1 MEDASSTIANR
12 MLILAS
18 SSPRRA
24 ELLRNAGFKFR
35 VQASDVP
42 EQRQDSEPPLEY
54 CMRLAQD
61 KARTV
66 FAENSQDVVLGADT
80 IVVLDEHVLEKPSD
94 EADVRRMLK
103 MLSGRK
109 HTVSTGVC
117 LIGPKFEDVQSETTE
132 VLVDTLSEE
141 DIASYIASGEG
152 IGKAGAYGIQ
162 GMFGRWIPRIDGCY
176 FNIVGLPVPLVWRMM
191 KKFGVG

>member
-1 MEDASSTIANR
+1 
-12 MLILAS
+12 
-18 SSPRRA
+18 
-24 ELLRNAGFKFR
+24 
-35 VQASDVP
+35 
-42 EQRQDSEPPLEY
+42 
-54 CMRLAQD
+54 
-61 KARTV
+61 
-66 FAENSQDVVLGADT
+66 
-80 IVVLDEHVLEKPSD
+80 
-94 EADVRRMLK
+94 
-103 MLSGRK
+103 
-109 HTVSTGVC
+109 VC

-191 KKFGVG
+191 TKFGVG

>member
-1 MEDASSTIANR
+1 
-12 MLILAS
+12 MLVLAS

-24 ELLRNAGFKFR
+24 ELLRNAGFNFR

-61 KARTV
+61 KARAV
-66 FAENSQDVVLGADT
+66 FAENPQDVVLGADT

-94 EADVRRMLK
+94 AEDVRRMLK

-117 LIGPKFEDVQSETTE
+117 LIGPGFEDVQAETTE
-132 VLVDTLSEE
+132 VLVDTLSDE
-141 DIASYIASGEG
+141 DIASYIASGEAM
-152 IGKAGAYGIQ
+152 GKAGAYGIQ

-191 KKFGVG
+191 KKCGAR

>member
-1 MEDASSTIANR
+1 
-12 MLILAS
+12 MLVLAS

-66 FAENSQDVVLGADT
+66 FSDNSHDVVLGADT

-94 EADVRRMLK
+94 AADVRRMLK

-117 LIGPKFEDVQSETTE
+117 LIGSGFEDVQAETTE
-132 VLVDTLSEE
+132 VLVDKLSDE
-141 DIASYIASGEG
+141 DIASYVASGEAM
-152 IGKAGAYGIQ
+152 GKAGAYGIQ

-191 KKFGVG
+191 TKFGVG

>member
-1 MEDASSTIANR
+1 
-12 MLILAS
+12 
-18 SSPRRA
+18 
-24 ELLRNAGFKFR
+24 
-35 VQASDVP
+35 
-42 EQRQDSEPPLEY
+42 
-54 CMRLAQD
+54 MRLAQD

-66 FAENSQDVVLGADT
+66 FSDNSHDVVLGADT

-94 EADVRRMLK
+94 EEDVRRMLK
-103 MLSGRK
+103 MLSGRR

-117 LIGPKFEDVQSETTE
+117 LIGPGFENVRSETTE

-191 KKFGVG
+191 TKFGVG